1 MTETKN
7 NWKTIGTT
15 ILHWLAADLWLSLS
29 LFIQYLF
36 IGNTGKS
43 GYGGGIAPTQ
53 LYKINY
59 PFFFIGVIMFIV
71 GYYFAWKLFLKKDWL
86 NLKDSHIGWKIGFSI
101 VFLFNVFLL
110 FVISMIITLFKIG
123 LFVDISPV
131 WADLD
136 VTYFVFTAYMVIL
149 PIADLLVKKRLKIN
163 ITVTDK

>member
-136 VTYFVFTAYMVIL
+136 VTYFDFTAYMVIL

>member
-1 MTETKN
+1 MPETKN
-7 NWKTIGTT
+7 NRKTIGIT
-15 ILHWLAADLWLSLS
+15 ILHWLAADLWIALS

-36 IGNTGKS
+36 IVNTGKS

-53 LYKINY
+53 LYRINY

-71 GYYFAWKLFLKKDWL
+71 GYYFAWRLLLKKDWL
-86 NLKDSHIGWKIGFSI
+86 KLKGSHIGWKIVFFT

-110 FVISMIITLFKIG
+110 FVMCMLITLFETG
-123 LFVDISPV
+123 LFIDISPV

-149 PIADLLVKKRLKIN
+149 PIADLLLKKRFKIN